1 MNYRY
6 ISLACV
12 GLVLMNPMKIL
23 ATEGKQID
31 YASMEKQESEEFKQI
46 SPTFQVESE
55 GVSSYYYN
63 TTIYGVRYGEK
74 DVITSTQDVPALGED
89 MCVGRP
95 LDNNEDNTQYACV
108 VLPESLAD
116 EYGRGDIVYVA
127 YDSVDKDGY
136 AVIPCVVIDF
146 NQTEHGNSLNFV
158 GEFTYNENDVAWLV
172 EGK

>member
-12 GLVLMNPMKIL
+12 GLVLMNPMTIL

-74 DVITSTQDVPALGED
+74 DVKTSTQPVPGLGED
-89 MCVGRP
+89 ICVGRP
-95 LDNNEDNTQYACV
+95 LDNNPDNQQYPCLV
-108 VLPESLAD
+108 IPESISD
-116 EYGRGDIVYVA
+116 EYGRGDIITVA
-127 YDSVDKDGY
+127 YDDGDGIY
-136 AVIPCVVIDF
+136 GVYECVVIDV
-146 NQTEHGNSLNFV
+146 NQYEHGNTMNFV
-158 GEFTYNENDVAWLV
+158 GEFHYNEDATAWVV
-172 EGK
+172 ESE